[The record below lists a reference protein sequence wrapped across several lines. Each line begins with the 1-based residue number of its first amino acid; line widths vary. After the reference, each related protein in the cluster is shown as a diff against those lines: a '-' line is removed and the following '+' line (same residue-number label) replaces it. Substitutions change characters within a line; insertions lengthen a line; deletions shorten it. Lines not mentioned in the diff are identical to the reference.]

1 MCDQRARAD
10 AGAATIAARQHG
22 VVSVQQLRAVGL
34 GKHRVRHRVRTS
46 RLHRVHRG
54 VYAVGHPVL
63 ATEARWMAAVLA
75 CSQAGRVN
83 VGFAPE
89 SLENMDVTM
98 SILDYWGAALSHRAA
113 AALWELLPPKD
124 GPVDV
129 SIRGYGGRARRGG
142 IRLHRS
148 RLLLPASV
156 TLLSGIPV
164 TTAART
170 IADLRRVSSSEAR
183 LISPKELRRAIRQA
197 NFLGL
202 PLDEEERHDRNR
214 SDLEEDFQELCRK
227 YGLPA
232 PEVNVRV
239 GPHLIDFLWWDRSLV
254 VETDG
259 YIAHRGRMA
268 FEDDRGRDLDLR
280 ARGFEVIRLAEKQ
293 VNEEPQRVAEVVGAA
308 LRVRAD
314 AV

>member
-1 MCDQRARAD
+1 
-10 AGAATIAARQHG
+10 
-22 VVSVQQLRAVGL
+22 
-34 GKHRVRHRVRTS
+34 
-46 RLHRVHRG
+46 
-54 VYAVGHPVL
+54 
-63 ATEARWMAAVLA
+63 MAAVLA

-89 SLENMDVTM
+89 GAENLGVTM

-113 AALWELLPPKD
+113 AALWELLPSKD
-124 GPVDV
+124 GQVDV
-129 SIRGYGGRARRGG
+129 SIRGYSGRATRAG

-148 RLLLPASV
+148 RLLRPASV
-156 TLLSGIPV
+156 TLCSGIPV
-164 TTAART
+164 TTPART
-170 IADLRRVSSSEAR
+170 ISDLRRVSSGRSQ
-183 LISPKELRRAIRQA
+183 LIPSKELRRAIRQA

-202 PLDEEERHDRNR
+202 PVGEEERRDRNR
-214 SDLEEDFQELCRK
+214 SDLEEDFQALCRR

-239 GPHLIDFLWWDRSLV
+239 GPHLVDFLWRDRSLV

-293 VNEEPQRVAEVVGAA
+293 VNEEPRRVAEVVGAA